1 MRVFVDGEAI
11 ARDVLVDDVVVH
23 EHVPVH
29 LQALVSTVAFYKG
42 YAQNVLVRANDGRK
56 IQFPAEILKPYLT
69 REGINGHFI
78 IHFDDRNKYQSL
90 QKIG

>member
-1 MRVFVDGEAI
+1 MSQSIQFSIKLSYDKYI
-11 ARDVLVDDVVVH
+11 
-23 EHVPVH
+23 
-29 LQALVSTVAFYKG
+29 AFYKG
-42 YAQNVLVRANDGRK
+42 YAQNVLVRSNDGRK

>member
-1 MRVFVDGEAI
+1 MSQSIQFSIKLSYDKYI
-11 ARDVLVDDVVVH
+11 
-23 EHVPVH
+23 
-29 LQALVSTVAFYKG
+29 AFYKG

>member
-1 MRVFVDGEAI
+1 MSHSIQFSIKLSYDKYI
-11 ARDVLVDDVVVH
+11 
-23 EHVPVH
+23 
-29 LQALVSTVAFYKG
+29 AFYKG
-42 YAQNVLVRANDGRK
+42 YAQSVLVRANDGRK